1 MNFSIFY
8 QIPRGGLWIGKIF
21 QEENPYVAPP
31 TTIRLTHFPKPLI
44 LIHILFPLFHTTY
57 PHFHIHL
64 YIFTKVFHV
73 PSLIN
78 IHNLFTSHSHF
89 IHTFPSNL
97 WYNYLNMK
105 TNVNFF
111 HILPYSKI
119 FVHIVLLVI
128 FFLYKHELYKNKF
141 NIMEAIIL

>member
-1 MNFSIFY
+1 MFRI
-8 QIPRGGLWIGKIF
+8 RKILPGEF
-21 QEENPYVAPP
+21 AYVAQP
-31 TTIRLTHFPKPLI
+31 TTTRLTKSYYPLYFSY
-44 LIHILFPLFHTTY
+44 LLLYPNLVLFSYL
-57 PHFHIHL
+57 L
-64 YIFTKVFHV
+64 YST
-73 PSLIN
+73 

-89 IHTFPSNL
+89 IHTFLSNL